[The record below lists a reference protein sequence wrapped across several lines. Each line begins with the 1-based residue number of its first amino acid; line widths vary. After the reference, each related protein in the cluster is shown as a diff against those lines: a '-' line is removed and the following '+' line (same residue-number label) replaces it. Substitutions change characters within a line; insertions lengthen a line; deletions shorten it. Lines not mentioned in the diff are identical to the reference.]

1 MRVKGPRSNKME
13 HSYWSRAINWTQGF
27 WMRIQDELPRPIEAK
42 LRWHLHDT
50 ILEGNSIGPY
60 QKMELKGEFMVW
72 KTNM

>member
-1 MRVKGPRSNKME
+1 
-13 HSYWSRAINWTQGF
+13 
-27 WMRIQDELPRPIEAK
+27 MRIQDELPRPIEAK